1 MHVGRP
7 PNPGGQTRSNTVPNA
22 PRASTV
28 SRGLAVAAGA
38 FFLIAAGVIV
48 WSNHEPPQTPGTPES
63 PDEIVAIVRNGGQ
76 RDLPRPTEG
85 PAFAFHSVSFT
96 EENGARVVKIRVRAD
111 GDELVVDM
119 STGRLIATRPSR
131 PTAAPLGKFAAPF
144 APMM

>member
-1 MHVGRP
+1 MLTP
-7 PNPGGQTRSNTVPNA
+7 SPTP

-28 SRGLAVAAGA
+28 SRGITVAAGA
-38 FFLIAAGVIV
+38 FLLMAAGVIV
-48 WSNHEPPQTPGTPES
+48 WSNREPPETPGTPES
-63 PDEIVAIVRNGGQ
+63 PDEIVAIIRNAGQ

-85 PAFAFHSVSFT
+85 PAFAFHSVSVT

-119 STGRLIATRPSR
+119 STGRLIATRPNR
-131 PTAAPLGKFAAPF
+131 PSAAPPGKFAAPF

>member
-1 MHVGRP
+1 MLTP
-7 PNPGGQTRSNTVPNA
+7 SPTP

-38 FFLIAAGVIV
+38 FFLMAAGVIV
-48 WSNHEPPQTPGTPES
+48 WSNREPPQTPGTPES
-63 PDEIVAIVRNGGQ
+63 PDEIVAIIRNAGQ

-119 STGRLIATRPSR
+119 STGRLISTRPSW
-131 PTAAPLGKFAAPF
+131 PTAAPPGKFAAPF